1 MLSGAEKTALLLLLL
16 DEPQAAQ
23 LLAKLEPGEIES
35 IGRAMLSV
43 AQANPATIDLL
54 LDEVLEIARETVPVG
69 EGPPTVRGLLG
80 RALGDERAG
89 GMIER
94 IGDEARQ
101 PLFERLNW
109 LEPYAIASL
118 LEGEHP
124 QAQALILAQ
133 LAPPRAAMVLA
144 RLPADQQPDLVRRI
158 ATLRPVTPQT
168 AEALDTFLAERI
180 SKARPRQPLT
190 GLGGMQRAADL
201 INLAGLDEDLALQA
215 LSAVDPDAAEILSET
230 LFTFA
235 DLSRLDTRALQNLMR
250 SLEAELLVPA
260 LRAATVELRDQLL
273 AAMPQRASEA
283 LRDEIDNRGP
293 VKIDEATTAQKEIAA
308 AARRLAA
315 EGTISLPGKGP
326 AYV

>member
-1 MLSGAEKTALLLLLL
+1 MLNGAEKTALLLLLL

-23 LLAKLEPGEIES
+23 LLSKLEPGEVEL

-43 AQANPATIDLL
+43 AEANPATIESV

-69 EGPPTVRGLLG
+69 EGSPTVRELFG
-80 RALGDERAG
+80 RALGDDRAG

-94 IGDEARQ
+94 LGDEARQ
-101 PLFERLNW
+101 PLFERLHW

-118 LEGEHP
+118 LEGEHA

-133 LAPPRAAMVLA
+133 LPSSRAALVLA
-144 RLPADQQPDLVRRI
+144 RLPAEQQPDLVRRV
-158 ATLRPVTPQT
+158 ATIRPVTPHA
-168 AEALDTFLAERI
+168 AEALDAALAERI
-180 SKARPRQPLT
+180 ARSRPRQPLT

-201 INLAGLDEDLALQA
+201 INLAGLDEDVALQA
-215 LSAVDPDAAEILSET
+215 LSKVDPGAAEILSET
-230 LFTFA
+230 LFTFI
-235 DLSRLDTRALQNLMR
+235 DLARLDTRALQNLMR
-250 SLEAELLVPA
+250 SLDAELLIPA
-260 LRAATVELRDQLL
+260 LRAATGELREQLL
-273 AAMPQRASEA
+273 AAMPQRAAEA

-293 VKIDEATTAQKEIAA
+293 VKVEEAAEAQKATAA

-315 EGTISLPGKGP
+315 EGVISLPGKGP